1 MQHTVGA
8 IVEGKVT
15 GITNFGAF
23 VEIDKGVTGM
33 VHISEVSTSFVNDIN
48 EFVKVGDEVKVKI
61 MTVGDNGKISL
72 SMRRAVENAVRKPKG
87 NFRDRDR
94 DRQGGE
100 RNFKKNRPVD
110 NGRKAEY
117 VAPQKSSSDSF
128 EDMMA
133 RFKQSSDEKFM
144 DLKRKNGETKR
155 IRRSP
160 KQ

>member
-15 GITNFGAF
+15 GVTNFGAF

-72 SMRRAVENAVRKPKG
+72 SMRRAVENAERKPKG
-87 NFRDRDR
+87 NLRDR

-100 RNFKKNRPVD
+100 RNFNKNRPVD

-133 RFKQSSDEKFM
+133 RFKQSSDEKLM
-144 DLKRKNGETKR
+144 DLKRKTGAPARN
-155 IRRSP
+155 RRAP
-160 KQ
+160 KM